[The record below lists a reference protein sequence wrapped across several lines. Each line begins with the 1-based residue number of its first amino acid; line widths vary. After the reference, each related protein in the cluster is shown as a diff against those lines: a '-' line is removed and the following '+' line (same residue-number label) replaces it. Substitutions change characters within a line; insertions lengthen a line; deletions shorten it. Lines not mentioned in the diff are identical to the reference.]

1 MDTKN
6 WILNKALRKIKLVY
20 ENLSLNH
27 NKTQKSIPDDLS
39 SKYKRGK
46 NKSF

>member
-6 WILNKALRKIKLVY
+6 WILNGALRKIKLVY

-27 NKTQKSIPDDLS
+27 NKTQKSIPDD
-39 SKYKRGK
+39 
-46 NKSF
+46 F